1 MKTIYSLSS
10 LAALISVLTLTGCG
24 TSKNNAGPTSPASG
38 AGSTATGDASG
49 GEIEGGHSRDGWWC
63 AEHGVPEEVCA
74 QCSTKLAAQFKAKND
89 WCQEHDRPES
99 QCFVC
104 DPALEQR
111 FAAQYEAKYGRQP
124 PRPEADGAAD
134 DHDDDHDHGV

>member
-1 MKTIYSLSS
+1 MKMRYSLSS
-10 LAALISVLTLTGCG
+10 LALVSTLTLTGCG
-24 TSKNNAGPTSPASG
+24 TSANQAGAPSA
-38 AGSTATGDASG
+38 AASTAGGAARD

-74 QCSTKLAAQFKAKND
+74 QCSTKLAAQFKAKSD
-89 WCQEHDRPES
+89 WCQQHDRPES

-111 FAAQYEAKYGRQP
+111 FAAQYEAKYGKQP
-124 PRPEADGAAD
+124 PRPDVDRAVDE
-134 DHDDDHDHGV
+134 HDPDHDHGV

>member
-1 MKTIYSLSS
+1 MKTIYSFGS
-10 LAALISVLTLTGCG
+10 LAALISALTLTGCG
-24 TSKNNAGPTSPASG
+24 TSQNQGGRPAATSG
-38 AGSTATGDASG
+38 AASTAGGDRND

-63 AEHGVPEEVCA
+63 AEHGVPEEICA

-111 FAAQYEAKYGRQP
+111 FAAQYEAKYGKQP
-124 PRPEADGAAD
+124 PRPTADGAVD
-134 DHDDDHDHGV
+134 EHDHDHGA